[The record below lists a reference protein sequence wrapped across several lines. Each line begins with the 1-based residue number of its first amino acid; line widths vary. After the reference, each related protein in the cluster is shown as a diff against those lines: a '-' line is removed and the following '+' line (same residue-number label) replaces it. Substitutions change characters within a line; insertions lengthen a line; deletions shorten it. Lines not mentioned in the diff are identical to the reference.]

1 MKKFII
7 LITVT
12 AIFLLVFVAGGLVKP
27 VEIINEKFDDYGPFQ
42 VYNYCTEEYVELSGT
57 VHINGKLLS
66 DQAEEIYYG
75 VLQANCHFVGVGVGT
90 DTEYIANGTL
100 NFQVDSVSVEL
111 SPLTITFEGT
121 GILILTCISRGEELN
136 FIFRAKVHTIEIIEI
151 APNKMLLYMYWDEYE
166 WTCVNVKHFS
176 HPFGKYISH

>member
-12 AIFLLVFVAGGLVKP
+12 AIFLLVFVAGGLAKP

-75 VLQANCHFVGVGVGT
+75 VLQANCHFVGVGVDTDT

-100 NFQVDSVSVEL
+100 NFQVDSVSVSVDL
-111 SPLTITFEGT
+111 ATSTITITFEGT
-121 GILILTCISRGEELN
+121 GILILTCISRGEELK

-151 APNKMLLYMYWDEYE
+151 GPDKMLNIYWDECE
-166 WTCVNVKHFS
+166 WACPSEKL
-176 HPFGKYISH
+176 